1 MNATKIEVA
10 MSQSL
15 WRFSF
20 AASRSHCLAVIASL
34 LLLSTP
40 ATAQINKAWPK
51 HDPELITK
59 LYNGNFAHISDD
71 NFGRMDVEAVMT
83 MFRTDQKAGADK
95 CPLLGQNVSDAES
108 TAAMAQYIRYLNTDR
123 QTGTFPSA
131 QFMMLS
137 VLGAGKDALGGF
149 ALDPNAM
156 AMAMEIH
163 EHGCDSERVQK
174 IRKNIIN
181 LLQQRVAW
189 YAVKD
194 HSKEIRVQN
203 QSIVP
208 VTQQAWQAAVSNDV
222 SLAVQEQALR
232 QIRDL
237 EARGAQLYDCEYG
250 PTYPDSTG
258 SETVTFWYKDMPIAM
273 AELLKVSRK
282 HPLAKFGDEAVTAC
296 PVTLADARQTLTRS
310 RQVGLNR
317 VDQAA
322 LPRAEIPLNR
332 IMGNLYPVY
341 QNVKKSWASYKA
353 THDPRDQQ
361 QAIAGKDQLLGGP
374 AGYQTACEKMKLAGQ
389 PPNNVHC
396 QIAEQ
401 LADEF
406 RDIPDAPGAQDP
418 KRRPGGDCADDFKK
432 LFDPYCKMKR

>member
-1 MNATKIEVA
+1 MC
-10 MSQSL
+10 QSR
-15 WRFSF
+15 WRLEFT
-20 AASRSHCLAVIASL
+20 ARISRCLAVLAAL
-34 LLLSTP
+34 LLLSIP
-40 ATAQINKAWPK
+40 VTAQITKAWPK
-51 HDPELITK
+51 HDPDLIPK
-59 LYNGNFAHISDD
+59 LYRGDFAHISDD

-83 MFRTDQKAGADK
+83 MFRTDQKSGADK

-163 EHGCDSERVQK
+163 EHSCDSERVQK
-174 IRKNIIN
+174 IRENLIK

-258 SETVTFWYKDMPIAM
+258 SETVTFWHKDVPLPM
-273 AELLKVSRK
+273 ADFLNVSRK
-282 HPLAKFGDEAVTAC
+282 HPLAKFGDQAVTAC
-296 PVTLADARQTLTRS
+296 PVTLADARQTFTKA

-317 VDQAA
+317 IDQAA

-341 QNVKKSWASYKA
+341 QNVKKSWASYQA

-361 QAIAGKDQLLGGP
+361 QASVGKDQLLGGP

-401 LADEF
+401 LTDEF